1 MENLLYVLLAVFFW
15 GLAPV
20 FGKLGLIEVSP
31 LLGLSVRSFG
41 ISLILIVVGV
51 LSGELV
57 NLADMSLNSAALI
70 LAEGVFAGLLGHFSY
85 YCALKI
91 EEASRVVVLTRAAPV
106 LTVAISVLFL
116 GESISYQKI
125 GGMAL
130 IIAGA
135 ILINL

>member
-1 MENLLYVLLAVFFW
+1 MESLVYILLAVFFW
-15 GLAPV
+15 GLAPI

-41 ISLILIVVGV
+41 ISLILLVAGAVT
-51 LSGELV
+51 GELGG
-57 NLADMSLNSAALI
+57 LASLSLKPAALI
-70 LAEGVFAGLLGHFSY
+70 LAEGIFAGLLGHFSY
-85 YCALKI
+85 YYALKM
-91 EEASRVVVLTRAAPV
+91 EEVSRVVLLARAAPV

-116 GESISYQKI
+116 GESITYQKI

-135 ILINL
+135 ILISL